1 MRPFIR
7 DFVVEAIDR
16 LPFAEPIVEIGSR
29 PASGQE
35 EMADLRPL
43 LPGREFIGCDIQ
55 PGVGVD
61 RIEDIHA
68 LTFEDDSV
76 GTILAL
82 DTIEHVTD
90 PLRALKEIHRVL
102 KPGGVAIVTSHMFM
116 PIHAHPWDYWRFTP
130 EAFGLLLEPFETKLV
145 MANGWSLMPD
155 TVMGVGVKGPFADL
169 TLDRFPITADRIRH
183 WGEHLPIELG
193 PIRLSARQAWGFAF
207 EATAAT
213 ARTHLRSVRRRLRGG
228 RPR

>member
-1 MRPFIR
+1 MRPFVR

-16 LPFAEPIVEIGSR
+16 LPLAEPIVEIGSR

-35 EMADLRPL
+35 ELADLRPL
-43 LPGREFIGCDIQ
+43 FPGREYIGCDIQ

-61 RIEDIHA
+61 RVEDIHG
-68 LTFEDDSV
+68 LTFADDSV
-76 GTILAL
+76 GTVLAL
-82 DTIEHVTD
+82 DTIEHVAD
-90 PLRALKEIHRVL
+90 PLRALGEIHRVL

-130 EAFGLLLEPFETKLV
+130 EAFELLLEPFETTLV

-155 TVMGVGVKGPFADL
+155 TVMGVGVKGPFPQLNAEL
-169 TLDRFPITADRIRH
+169 FPATAERIRR
-183 WGEHLPIELG
+183 WGEHLPVDLG

-213 ARTHLRSVRRRLRGG
+213 AKCRLRAAARRLRGV
-228 RPR
+228 RNR